1 MAELEIPVLT
11 TTVEKMVQWA
21 RRSAIWPV
29 TFGLACCAIEMMAM
43 SCGRYD
49 IARFGA
55 EVFRGSP
62 RQSDL
67 MIVAGRLSR
76 KMAPVLRRIYDQM
89 PEPKWVISMGACASC
104 GGVFDNYAIVQGVDQ
119 VVPDRRLRARLP
131 AAARVAHL
139 RHRPAAAQDRQAA
152 DERVSRRPW
161 TLPFLDVLRTAVP
174 GASFEAAASVDMP
187 TIVVDR
193 EHVVDVVPG
202 AARRIRDLQ
211 FAFLVDVTAVDC
223 LPAEPR
229 FEIVYHLACLG
240 AAYAVGGA
248 SAAPRRL
255 RLKVR
260 L

>member
-1 MAELEIPVLT
+1 MARAMAELEIPVLT

-119 VVPDRRLRARLP
+119 VVPDRRVRARLP
-131 AAARVAHL
+131 AAARGAHL
-139 RHRPAAAQDRQAA
+139 RHRAAAAEDRQAA
-152 DERVSRRPW
+152 DERVDAAMPW
-161 TLPFLDVLRTAVP
+161 TPPPVIDILRAGRARRRRSSPLPAI
-174 GASFEAAASVDMP
+174 DMP

-193 EHVVDVVPG
+193 DASARRA
-202 AARRIRDLQ
+202 AARCATIRR
-211 FAFLVDVTAVDC
+211 C
-223 LPAEPR
+223 SSR
-229 FEIVYHLACLG
+229 F
-240 AAYAVGGA
+240 
-248 SAAPRRL
+248 SST
-255 RLKVR
+255 
-260 L
+260 